1 MDEAHG
7 VGYAGARPMTFQRQV
22 LFWVGA
28 LTLLIL
34 AMWVLR
40 EVLLP
45 FVAGIVLAYFL
56 NPVADRLERL
66 GVSRMLASLIMIA
79 LVLLS
84 FVVLALLFL
93 PILGTQISAFV
104 QGLPNAITRLQTVL
118 TDETREWL
126 TKIAGDRLPDLTKS
140 LGEIVTEGA
149 KWIITFLAS
158 IWAGGQALFS
168 IVTLLVIAPVIAFY
182 VLYDWHKMIAK
193 VDSWVPR
200 RNRETVR
207 ELAREMDRAIAGFV
221 RGQAGVGLVL
231 GAFYAIALTLAGL
244 NFGFLIGM
252 ISGLISFIPYVGSL
266 TGLLLAAVVAIA
278 QFWPDWQWIL
288 LIIAIFFSGQF
299 LEGYILQPKLVGE
312 SVGLHPVWLMF
323 ALFAFGYLFG
333 FVGLLLAVP
342 LAAAMGVLMRFGLK
356 QYMASVLYTGGA
368 SSKPRKDR

>member
-1 MDEAHG
+1 
-7 VGYAGARPMTFQRQV
+7 MTFQRQMM
-22 LFWVGA
+22 FWFG
-28 LTLLIL
+28 TLILVAL

-40 EVLLP
+40 DVLLP
-45 FVAGIVLAYFL
+45 FVAGVALAYFL
-56 NPVADRLERL
+56 NPLADRLERL

-79 LVLLS
+79 VVILS

-93 PILGTQISAFV
+93 PILGSQISAFV
-104 QGLPNAITRLQTVL
+104 QGLPNVITRLQTVL
-118 TDETREWL
+118 TDETRDWL
-126 TKIAGDRLPDLTKS
+126 TKIAGDRMPDLNKS

-149 KWIITFLAS
+149 KWLLTFIGS

-182 VLYDWHKMIAK
+182 VLYDWHKMILT

-207 ELAREMDRAIAGFV
+207 ELAREMDVAIAGFV

-231 GAFYAIALTLAGL
+231 GALYAVTLSLAGL

-266 TGLLLAAVVAIA
+266 TGLLLATIVAIA
-278 QFWPDWQWIL
+278 QFWPEWKWIL
-288 LIIAIFFSGQF
+288 LIVAIFLSGQF
-299 LEGYILQPKLVGE
+299 IEGYILQPKLVGE

-323 ALFAFGYLFG
+323 SLVAFGYLFG

-342 LAAAMGVLMRFGLK
+342 LAAAMGVLIRFALR
-356 QYMASVLYTGGA
+356 QYMASSLYTGSA
-368 SSKPRKDR
+368 PRKRSGEK

>member
-1 MDEAHG
+1 
-7 VGYAGARPMTFQRQV
+7 VTIQRQL
-22 LFWVGA
+22 LFWIGA
-28 LTLLIL
+28 LILFVL
-34 AMWVLR
+34 AMWLVR

-45 FVAGIVLAYFL
+45 FVAGIALAYFL

-66 GVSRMLASLIMIA
+66 GVSRMVASLIMVA
-79 LVLLS
+79 LVILS

-104 QGLPNAITRLQTVL
+104 QGLPSTVTRLQTVL

-126 TKIAGDRLPDLTKS
+126 ISIVGDRLPDLNKS
-140 LGEIVTEGA
+140 LGDIVSEGA
-149 KWIITFLAS
+149 KWMITFLGS
-158 IWAGGQALFS
+158 LWAGGQALFS

-182 VLYDWHKMIAK
+182 VLYDWHKMLAK

-207 ELAREMDRAIAGFV
+207 DLAREKDRAIAGFI
-221 RGQAGVGLVL
+221 RGQAGVGLIL
-231 GAFYAIALTLAGL
+231 GAFYAVALTLTGL

-266 TGLLLAAVVAIA
+266 TGLLLATVVAVA
-278 QFWPDWQWIL
+278 QFWPEWKWIL
-288 LIIAIFFSGQF
+288 LIVVIFLSGQF
-299 LEGYILQPKLVGE
+299 IEGYILQPKLVGE

-342 LAAAMGVLMRFGLK
+342 LAAAMGVLIRFGLK
-356 QYMASVLYTGGA
+356 QYMASALYTGGPPP
-368 SSKPRKDR
+368 KPRKDR

>member
-1 MDEAHG
+1 
-7 VGYAGARPMTFQRQV
+7 MTFQRQV

-28 LTLLIL
+28 LILLVL

-66 GVSRMLASLIMIA
+66 GVSRMFASLIMIA
-79 LVLLS
+79 VVILS
-84 FVVLALLFL
+84 FVVLALLFM
-93 PILGTQISAFV
+93 PILGAQISAFV
-104 QGLPNAITRLQTVL
+104 QGLPSTVQRLQTVL

-126 TKIAGDRLPDLTKS
+126 IKIVGDRLPDLNKS
-140 LGEIVTEGA
+140 LGDIVSEGA
-149 KWIITFLAS
+149 KWTIAFLAS
-158 IWAGGQALFS
+158 LWAGGQALFS
-168 IVTLLVIAPVIAFY
+168 IISLLVIAPVIAFY

-207 ELAREMDRAIAGFV
+207 DLAREIDRAIAGFV

-231 GAFYAIALTLAGL
+231 GAFYAVTLTLAGL

-278 QFWPDWQWIL
+278 QFWPDWKWIL
-288 LIIAIFFSGQF
+288 LIVAIFFTGQF
-299 LEGYILQPKLVGE
+299 IEGYILQPKLVGE

-323 ALFAFGYLFG
+323 SLFAFGYLFG

-342 LAAAMGVLMRFGLK
+342 LAAAMGVLIRFALR
-356 QYMASVLYTGGA
+356 QYMASALYTG
-368 SSKPRKDR
+368 SSPPKSRKGR

>member
-1 MDEAHG
+1 
-7 VGYAGARPMTFQRQV
+7 MTFQRQV
-22 LFWVGA
+22 LFWVGT
-28 LTLLIL
+28 LLLLIL

-45 FVAGIVLAYFL
+45 FVAGVVLAYFL

-66 GVSRMLASLIMIA
+66 GVSRMVASLIMVA

-84 FVVLALLFL
+84 FVVLALLFF
-93 PILGTQISAFV
+93 PILGSQISAFV
-104 QGLPNAITRLQTVL
+104 QGLPNAVTRLQTVL

-126 TKIAGDRLPDLTKS
+126 TKIVGDRLPDLNKS
-140 LGEIVTEGA
+140 LGDILTEGA
-149 KWIITFLAS
+149 KWMVTFLAS

-168 IVTLLVIAPVIAFY
+168 IVTLIVIAPVIAFY

-207 ELAREMDRAIAGFV
+207 DLAREMDRAIAGFV

-231 GAFYAIALTLAGL
+231 GGLYAVALTLAGL

-266 TGLLLAAVVAIA
+266 TGLLLASVVAIA
-278 QFWPDWQWIL
+278 QFWPEWKWVL
-288 LIIAIFFSGQF
+288 LIVAIFLSGQF
-299 LEGYILQPKLVGE
+299 IEGYILQPKLVGE

-323 ALFAFGYLFG
+323 ALVAFGYLFG

-342 LAAAMGVLMRFGLK
+342 IAAAMGVLLRFAIK

-368 SSKPRKDR
+368 PPKRGKDR

>member
-1 MDEAHG
+1 
-7 VGYAGARPMTFQRQV
+7 MTFQRQV

-28 LTLLIL
+28 MILLVLGI
-34 AMWVLR
+34 WVLR

-79 LVLLS
+79 MVILS

-93 PILGTQISAFV
+93 PILGAQISAFV
-104 QGLPNAITRLQTVL
+104 QGLPSTITRLQTVL

-126 TKIAGDRLPDLTKS
+126 IKIVGDRLPDLNKS
-140 LGEIVTEGA
+140 LGDIVSEGA

-158 IWAGGQALFS
+158 LWAGGQALFS
-168 IVTLLVIAPVIAFY
+168 IVSLLVIAPVIAFY

-207 ELAREMDRAIAGFV
+207 ELAREIDRAIAGFV
-221 RGQAGVGLVL
+221 RGQAGVGLLL

-252 ISGLISFIPYVGSL
+252 ISGIISFIPYVGSL

-278 QFWPDWQWIL
+278 QFWPEWKWIL

-299 LEGYILQPKLVGE
+299 IEGYILQPKLVGE

-342 LAAAMGVLMRFGLK
+342 LAAAIGVLIRFGLR

-368 SSKPRKDR
+368 PKRGKDR

>member
-1 MDEAHG
+1 
-7 VGYAGARPMTFQRQV
+7 MTFQRQV

-28 LTLLIL
+28 LILLVL

-56 NPVADRLERL
+56 NPVADRLERY
-66 GVSRMLASLIMIA
+66 GVSRMVASLIMVAVVIF
-79 LVLLS
+79 S

-93 PILGTQISAFV
+93 PILGTQVSAFV
-104 QGLPNAITRLQTVL
+104 QGLPSAITRLQTVL

-126 TKIAGDRLPDLTKS
+126 TKIVGERLPDLNKS
-140 LGEIVTEGA
+140 LGDIMTEGA
-149 KWIITFLAS
+149 KWIVTFLAS

-168 IVTLLVIAPVIAFY
+168 IVTLIVIAPVIAFY

-200 RNRETVR
+200 KNRETVR
-207 ELAREMDRAIAGFV
+207 ELAREIDRAIAGFV
-221 RGQAGVGLVL
+221 RGQAGVGLIL
-231 GAFYAIALTLAGL
+231 GAFYAVALTLAGL

-266 TGLLLAAVVAIA
+266 TGLLLASVVAIA
-278 QFWPDWQWIL
+278 QFWPEWKWIL

-342 LAAAMGVLMRFGLK
+342 LAAAMGVVIRFGLR
-356 QYMASVLYTGGA
+356 QYMASALYTGGA
-368 SSKPRKDR
+368 PPKSRKDR

>member
-1 MDEAHG
+1 
-7 VGYAGARPMTFQRQV
+7 MTFQRQL
-22 LFWVGA
+22 LFWIGA
-28 LTLLIL
+28 LAVFVL
-34 AMWVLR
+34 AMWLLR

-45 FVAGIVLAYFL
+45 FVAGITLAYFL
-56 NPVADRLERL
+56 NPLADRLERL
-66 GVSRMLASLIMIA
+66 GVSRMVASLIMIA
-79 LVLLS
+79 VVILS
-84 FVVLALLFL
+84 FVVLALLFM
-93 PILGTQISAFV
+93 PILGAQISAFV
-104 QGLPNAITRLQTVL
+104 QGLPSTITRLQTVL

-126 TKIAGDRLPDLTKS
+126 TKIVGDRLPDLNKS

-149 KWIITFLAS
+149 KWMITFLGS

-231 GAFYAIALTLAGL
+231 GAFYAVALTLAGL

-252 ISGLISFIPYVGSL
+252 LSGLISFIPYVGSL

-278 QFWPDWQWIL
+278 QFWPEWKWIL
-288 LIIAIFFSGQF
+288 LIIVIFFSGQF

-342 LAAAMGVLMRFGLK
+342 IAAAMGVLIRFGLK
-356 QYMASVLYTGGA
+356 QYMASSLYTGA
-368 SSKPRKDR
+368 RPRRRRGDR

>member
-1 MDEAHG
+1 
-7 VGYAGARPMTFQRQV
+7 MTFQRQMM
-22 LFWVGA
+22 FWFG
-28 LTLLIL
+28 TLILVAL

-40 EVLLP
+40 DVLLP
-45 FVAGIVLAYFL
+45 FVAGVALAYFL
-56 NPVADRLERL
+56 NPLADRLERF

-79 LVLLS
+79 VVILS

-93 PILGTQISAFV
+93 PILGSQISAFV
-104 QGLPNAITRLQTVL
+104 QGLPNVITRLQTVL
-118 TDETREWL
+118 TDETRDWL
-126 TKIAGDRLPDLTKS
+126 TKIAGDRMPDLNKS

-149 KWIITFLAS
+149 KWLLTFIGS

-182 VLYDWHKMIAK
+182 VLYDWHKMILT

-207 ELAREMDRAIAGFV
+207 ELAREMDVAIAGFV

-231 GAFYAIALTLAGL
+231 GALYAVTLSLAGL

-266 TGLLLAAVVAIA
+266 TGLLLATIVAIA
-278 QFWPDWQWIL
+278 QFWPEWKWIL
-288 LIIAIFFSGQF
+288 LIVAIFLSGQF
-299 LEGYILQPKLVGE
+299 IEGYILQPKLVGE

-323 ALFAFGYLFG
+323 SLVAFGYLFG

-342 LAAAMGVLMRFGLK
+342 LAAAMGVLIRFALR
-356 QYMASVLYTGGA
+356 QYMASSLYTGSA
-368 SSKPRKDR
+368 PRKRSGEK

>member
-1 MDEAHG
+1 
-7 VGYAGARPMTFQRQV
+7 MTVQRQV

-28 LTLLIL
+28 LFLLVL
-34 AMWVLR
+34 SMWLVR

-66 GVSRMLASLIMIA
+66 GVSRMAASLTMVA

-93 PILGTQISAFV
+93 PILGAQVSAFM

-126 TKIAGDRLPDLTKS
+126 TKIAGDRLPDLNKS
-140 LGEIVTEGA
+140 LGDIVTEGA
-149 KWIITFLAS
+149 KWMVTFLGS
-158 IWAGGQALFS
+158 LWAGGQALFS
-168 IVTLLVIAPVIAFY
+168 IVTLIVITPVIAFY
-182 VLYDWHKMIAK
+182 VLYDWHKMIAV
-193 VDSWVPR
+193 VDNWVPR

-231 GAFYAIALTLAGL
+231 GAFYALTLTLAGL

-266 TGLLLAAVVAIA
+266 TGLLLASVVAIA
-278 QFWPDWQWIL
+278 QFWPEWKWIL

-299 LEGYILQPKLVGE
+299 IEGYILQPKLVGE

-323 ALFAFGYLFG
+323 ALFAFGYLLG

-342 LAAAMGVLMRFGLK
+342 IAAALGVLIRFGLK
-356 QYMASVLYTGGA
+356 QYMASALYTGGA
-368 SSKPRKDR
+368 SPKRRGRDR

>member
-1 MDEAHG
+1 MN
-7 VGYAGARPMTFQRQV
+7 FQRQA

-28 LTLLIL
+28 LVLFVL

-45 FVAGIVLAYFL
+45 FVAGVTLAYFL
-56 NPVADRLERL
+56 NPVADRLERY
-66 GVSRMLASLIMIA
+66 GISRMFASLIMIA
-79 LVLLS
+79 IVILS

-104 QGLPNAITRLQTVL
+104 QGLPGAVTRLQTVL
-118 TDETREWL
+118 TDETKEWL
-126 TKIAGDRLPDLTKS
+126 TKIAGDRLPDLSKS
-140 LGEIVTEGA
+140 IGEIVTEGA
-149 KWIITFLAS
+149 KWMVTFIGS

-168 IVTLLVIAPVIAFY
+168 IVSLLVVAPVIAFY
-182 VLYDWHKMIAK
+182 VLYDWHKMMAK

-207 ELAREMDRAIAGFV
+207 ALAREIDLAIAGFV

-231 GAFYAIALTLAGL
+231 GAFYALALTFAGL

-252 ISGLISFIPYVGSL
+252 ISGIISFIPYVGSL
-266 TGLLLAAVVAIA
+266 TGLLLASVVAIA

-288 LIIAIFFSGQF
+288 LIVAIFLTGQF
-299 LEGYILQPKLVGE
+299 IEGYILQPKLVGE

-342 LAAAMGVLMRFGLK
+342 LAAAIGVLMRFALR
-356 QYMASVLYTGGA
+356 QYMASSIYTGA
-368 SSKPRKDR
+368 APKRRPRDR

>member
-1 MDEAHG
+1 
-7 VGYAGARPMTFQRQV
+7 MTFQRQV
-22 LFWVGA
+22 LFWIGA
-28 LTLLIL
+28 LVLLVL
-34 AMWVLR
+34 AMWLLR

-45 FVAGIVLAYFL
+45 FVAGITLAYFL
-56 NPVADRLERL
+56 NPLADRLERL
-66 GVSRMLASLIMIA
+66 GVSRMVASLIMIA
-79 LVLLS
+79 VVILS
-84 FVVLALLFL
+84 FVILALLFM
-93 PILGTQISAFV
+93 PILGAQISAFV
-104 QGLPNAITRLQTVL
+104 QGLPSTITRLQTVL
-118 TDETREWL
+118 TDETKEWL
-126 TKIAGDRLPDLTKS
+126 TKIVGDRLPDLNKS

-149 KWIITFLAS
+149 KWIVTFLAS

-207 ELAREMDRAIAGFV
+207 ALAREMDRAIAGFV

-231 GAFYAIALTLAGL
+231 GAFYAVALTLAGL

-278 QFWPDWQWIL
+278 QFWPEWKWIL
-288 LIIAIFFSGQF
+288 LIVAIFFSGQF

-342 LAAAMGVLMRFGLK
+342 IAAAMGVLIRFGLK
-356 QYMASVLYTGGA
+356 QYMASSLYTGA
-368 SSKPRKDR
+368 KPPRRRGDR

>member
-1 MDEAHG
+1 
-7 VGYAGARPMTFQRQV
+7 MTFQRQV

-28 LTLLIL
+28 LILLVFAI
-34 AMWVLR
+34 WVLR

-45 FVAGIVLAYFL
+45 FVVGITLAYFL

-66 GVSRMLASLIMIA
+66 GVSRMVASLIMVA

-93 PILGTQISAFV
+93 PILGAQISAFV
-104 QGLPNAITRLQTVL
+104 QGLPSTITRLQLVL

-126 TKIAGDRLPDLTKS
+126 TKLAGDRLPDLSKS
-140 LGEIVTEGA
+140 LGDIVTEGA
-149 KWIITFLAS
+149 KWFVAFLAS

-182 VLYDWHKMIAK
+182 VLYDWHKMLAK

-200 RNRETVR
+200 QHRETVR

-221 RGQAGVGLVL
+221 RGQAGVGLIL
-231 GAFYAIALTLAGL
+231 GAFYAIALTFTGL

-266 TGLLLAAVVAIA
+266 TGLLLSIVVATA
-278 QFWPDWQWIL
+278 QFWPEWQWIVVV
-288 LIIAIFFSGQF
+288 AVIFFTGQF
-299 LEGYILQPKLVGE
+299 IEGYILQPNLVGE

-342 LAAAMGVLMRFGLK
+342 LAAAMGVLIRFGLRK
-356 QYMASVLYTGGA
+356 YMASSIYTGET
-368 SSKPRKDR
+368 PRKRRGGR

>member
-1 MDEAHG
+1 
-7 VGYAGARPMTFQRQV
+7 MTFQRQV

-28 LTLLIL
+28 LLLLVL

-56 NPVADRLERL
+56 NPVADRLERI
-66 GVSRMLASLIMIA
+66 GVSRMFASLIMVAVVI
-79 LVLLS
+79 LS

-104 QGLPNAITRLQTVL
+104 QGLPNAVTRLQTVL

-126 TKIAGDRLPDLTKS
+126 TKIVGDRLPDLNKS
-140 LGEIVTEGA
+140 LGDIVTEGA
-149 KWIITFLAS
+149 KWIVTFLAS

-168 IVTLLVIAPVIAFY
+168 IVSLLVIAPVIAFY
-182 VLYDWHKMIAK
+182 VLYDWHKMVSK

-200 RNRETVR
+200 KNRETIR
-207 ELAREMDRAIAGFV
+207 ELAREIDRAIAGFV

-231 GAFYAIALTLAGL
+231 GAFYALTLTLAGL

-278 QFWPDWQWIL
+278 QFWPDWKWIL
-288 LIIAIFFSGQF
+288 LIVMIFFSGQF

-342 LAAAMGVLMRFGLK
+342 LAAAMGVLLRFSLK
-356 QYMASVLYTGGA
+356 QYMASALYTGV
-368 SSKPRKDR
+368 KPRRRRGDR

>member
-1 MDEAHG
+1 
-7 VGYAGARPMTFQRQV
+7 MTFQRQV
-22 LFWVGA
+22 AFWVGG
-28 LTLLIL
+28 LLLLVL

-45 FVAGIVLAYFL
+45 FVAGMALAYFL

-66 GVSRMLASLIMIA
+66 GVSRLFASLIMVAAVILA
-79 LVLLS
+79 CVL
-84 FVVLALLFL
+84 LALLFL

-104 QGLPNAITRLQTVL
+104 QGLPTTVTRLQTVL

-140 LGEIVTEGA
+140 LGEIVAEGSR
-149 KWIITFLAS
+149 WIVSFLAS

-182 VLYDWHKMIAK
+182 VLYDWHKMVAK
-193 VDSWVPR
+193 VDSWVPV

-207 ELAREMDRAIAGFV
+207 ELAREIDRAVVGFV

-231 GAFYAIALTLAGL
+231 GAYYAIALTFAGL

-266 TGLLLAAVVAIA
+266 TGLLLASIVAIA

-299 LEGYILQPKLVGE
+299 IEGYILQPKLVGE

-342 LAAAMGVLMRFGLK
+342 LAAAMGVLIRFGLR
-356 QYMASVLYTGGA
+356 QYMASSLYTG
-368 SSKPRKDR
+368 SQPRRRNGDR

>member
-1 MDEAHG
+1 
-7 VGYAGARPMTFQRQV
+7 MTFQRQV
-22 LFWVGA
+22 LFWIGA
-28 LTLLIL
+28 LLLFVL
-34 AMWVLR
+34 LMWVLR

-56 NPVADRLERL
+56 NPVADRLEKL
-66 GVSRMLASLIMIA
+66 GVSRMFASLIMIA
-79 LVLLS
+79 VVILA
-84 FVVLALLFL
+84 FVILALLFL

-104 QGLPNAITRLQTVL
+104 QGLPNAVTRLQTVL

-126 TKIAGDRLPDLTKS
+126 TKIVGDRLPDLNKS
-140 LGEIVTEGA
+140 LGEILTEGA
-149 KWIITFLAS
+149 KWTATFLAS
-158 IWAGGQALFS
+158 LWAGGQALFS
-168 IVTLLVIAPVIAFY
+168 IISLIVIAPVIAFY
-182 VLYDWHKMIAK
+182 VLYDWHKMLAK

-207 ELAREMDRAIAGFV
+207 ELAMEMDRAIAGFV

-231 GAFYAIALTLAGL
+231 GGFYAVALTLAGL

-266 TGLLLAAVVAIA
+266 TGLLLASVVAIA
-278 QFWPDWQWIL
+278 QFWPEWKWIL
-288 LIIAIFFSGQF
+288 LIVVIFFSGQF

-323 ALFAFGYLFG
+323 SLFAFGYLFG

-342 LAAAMGVLMRFGLK
+342 LAAAMGVLIRFALT
-356 QYMASVLYTGGA
+356 QYMASSLYTGSPPKKRNG
-368 SSKPRKDR
+368 DR

>member
-1 MDEAHG
+1 
-7 VGYAGARPMTFQRQV
+7 MTFQRQV

-28 LTLLIL
+28 LILLVL
-34 AMWVLR
+34 GMWVLR

-66 GVSRMLASLIMIA
+66 GVSRMFASLIMIA
-79 LVLLS
+79 LVILA

-104 QGLPNAITRLQTVL
+104 QGLPGAVTRLQTVL

-126 TKIAGDRLPDLTKS
+126 TKIVGDRLPDLNKS
-140 LGEIVTEGA
+140 LGDILAEGA
-149 KWIITFLAS
+149 KWTVTFLAS
-158 IWAGGQALFS
+158 LWAGGQALFS
-168 IVTLLVIAPVIAFY
+168 IVTLIVIAPVIAFY
-182 VLYDWHKMIAK
+182 VLYDWHKMLAK

-207 ELAREMDRAIAGFV
+207 ELAAEIDRAIAGFV
-221 RGQAGVGLVL
+221 RGQAGVGLIL
-231 GAFYAIALTLAGL
+231 GAFYAVTLTLAGL

-278 QFWPDWQWIL
+278 QFWPDWKWII
-288 LIIAIFFSGQF
+288 LIVMIFFSGQF

-342 LAAAMGVLMRFGLK
+342 LAAAMGVLIRFALK
-356 QYMASVLYTGGA
+356 QYMASSIYTGTA
-368 SSKPRKDR
+368 PRRRSGDR

>member
-1 MDEAHG
+1 
-7 VGYAGARPMTFQRQV
+7 MTIQRQF
-22 LFWVGA
+22 LFWIGA
-28 LTLLIL
+28 LILFVL
-34 AMWVLR
+34 AMWLVR

-45 FVAGIVLAYFL
+45 FVAGIALAYFL
-56 NPVADRLERL
+56 NPVADRLERF
-66 GVSRMLASLIMIA
+66 GVSRMIASLIMVT
-79 LVLLS
+79 LVILS

-104 QGLPNAITRLQTVL
+104 QGLPSTVTRLQTVL

-126 TKIAGDRLPDLTKS
+126 VRIVGDRLPDLSKS
-140 LGEIVTEGA
+140 LGDIVSEGA
-149 KWIITFLAS
+149 KWTISFLAS

-182 VLYDWHKMIAK
+182 VLHDWHKMLAK

-207 ELAREMDRAIAGFV
+207 ELAREMDRAIAGFI
-221 RGQAGVGLVL
+221 RGQAGVGLIL
-231 GAFYAIALTLAGL
+231 GAFYAVALTLSGL

-266 TGLLLAAVVAIA
+266 TGLLLATVVAVA
-278 QFWPDWQWIL
+278 QFWPEWKWIL
-288 LIIAIFFSGQF
+288 LIVAIFLSGQF
-299 LEGYILQPKLVGE
+299 IEGYILQPKLVGE

-342 LAAAMGVLMRFGLK
+342 LAAAMGVLIRFGLK
-356 QYMASVLYTGGA
+356 QYMASSLYTGA
-368 SSKPRKDR
+368 APRKRDR

>member
-7 VGYAGARPMTFQRQV
+7 VGYAGAQPMTFQRQV

-207 ELAREMDRAIAGFV
+207 ELAREIDRAIAGFV
-221 RGQAGVGLVL
+221 RGQAGVGLLL

-252 ISGLISFIPYVGSL
+252 ISGIISFIPYVGSL

-278 QFWPDWQWIL
+278 QFWPEWKWIL

-299 LEGYILQPKLVGE
+299 IEGYILQPKLVGE

-342 LAAAMGVLMRFGLK
+342 LAAALGVVLRFGLR
-356 QYMASVLYTGGA
+356 QYMASALYTGG
-368 SSKPRKDR
+368 SGRNRKDR